1 MLRSTPEGG
10 FTTDTPVYRTDTG
23 TDARTGTA
31 AQGANAA
38 PPAPATG
45 GLPAP
50 QAGAPTAT
58 PPHAVVQGAPG
69 APGAPP
75 QMFERQRR
83 YAIDLGPLNAGLM
96 HPLQLQQLQ
105 QQLLQWATPHAPVP
119 FMPQQHVAE
128 PFHLHAQ
135 QAPPWAMAGMPPPLE
150 LPPAVGS
157 DMWQHSAAQAFPA
170 QHPAPAGSLP
180 HQTVPRLHARPTPLP
195 HMGHTSASGH
205 PPSRYTRDRLFETS
219 DLKLST
225 ASGRELD
232 DLARWLPDC
241 RAPAITLDGN
251 EAATVAVVLH
261 ALRSNLTEVTLAIE
275 CSIDRFAPELI
286 SRLTA
291 LLKSQTPL
299 TSLTLVLR
307 DGDGPDGKFVLD
319 QAFLKALFGH
329 RHLEDIHLLCNEQET
344 LWLHDPQQLAD
355 RVRDNRRLQ
364 TLNFEC
370 CGELHKLFKAIA
382 PGLEGN
388 RSIYSLSL
396 RHSYMTGCGSAM
408 ASVLKVNQ
416 TLKQLDMQFT
426 ADWGPGDLQQIVQA
440 MAVNTAVEQFHFF
453 HAGEQSNSRTQNEP
467 RPLGTAIGAMLTAN
481 QQLRAL
487 SIECKLDLANLTPI
501 RQGLN
506 ANTSLQSLDLGS
518 IAGTENSEGTTDA
531 VDAINEL
538 FATNSRLAWVTLRPP
553 GRSGVTDE
561 TVGIRGLVRNR
572 SVHTLVLEDADSV
585 DGLKRLLN
593 SNPRITHL
601 TLTNYLRNKVSYHA
615 MAEILE
621 DIAFAIDGNTTLLEF
636 AFEHDDV
643 DLLRDPRVI
652 AALTRFDELT
662 ARNNQRDKQRR
673 QQLQRVSAPAT
684 GIGLLN
690 QFRRNEEASW
700 PALGSEEARAIASA
714 IDTVLPQD
722 EAQRV
727 LDVLRF
733 ADIRASSSPP
743 AIEPQS
749 TGNTWTP
756 AKNKM

>member
-10 FTTDTPVYRTDTG
+10 FTTDTPAYRTDVG

-38 PPAPATG
+38 PPAPAPG

-50 QAGAPTAT
+50 QAGTPTVT

-69 APGAPP
+69 APP
-75 QMFERQRR
+75 QMVERPRR
-83 YAIDLGPLNAGLM
+83 YAIDLGPLNAGQM

-128 PFHLHAQ
+128 PFHFLAQ
-135 QAPPWAMAGMPPPLE
+135 QPPSWAMAGMPPPFE

-170 QHPAPAGSLP
+170 YHPAPAGKLP
-180 HQTVPRLHARPTPLP
+180 HQTAPGLHARPTPLP
-195 HMGHTSASGH
+195 HTGHASASGH

-219 DLKLST
+219 DLQLSA
-225 ASGRELD
+225 ASAEELD

-261 ALRSNLTEVTLAIE
+261 ALRSNLTGVTLAIE
-275 CSIDRFAPELI
+275 CSMDRFAPELI

-307 DGDGPDGKFVLD
+307 DGDGPDRKFVLD

-329 RHLEDIHLLCNEQET
+329 RHLEDIHLDFNEQET
-344 LWLHDPQQLAD
+344 VWLHDPQQLAD
-355 RVRDNRRLQ
+355 RVRNSNNLR
-364 TLNFEC
+364 TLNFES

-396 RHSYMTGCGSAM
+396 CHSAMTGCGPAM
-408 ASVLKVNQ
+408 AGVLKANQ
-416 TLKQLDMQFT
+416 TLRQLDMQYT
-426 ADWGPGDLQQIVQA
+426 SGWESGELQQIVEA
-440 MAVNTAVEQFHFF
+440 MAVNTAVKQFLFF
-453 HAGEQSNSRTQNEP
+453 HAREEWNRRTKHEP
-467 RPLGTAIGAMLTAN
+467 RPLGMAIGAMLTAN
-481 QQLRAL
+481 QQIKAL

-506 ANTSLQSLDLGS
+506 ANTSLQSLDLGC
-518 IAGTENSEGTTDA
+518 ITGTEDSEGTSDA
-531 VDAINEL
+531 GDAINEL
-538 FATNSRLAWVTLRPP
+538 FATNSRLTSVTLRPP
-553 GRSGVTDE
+553 GQSYDTDE
-561 TVGIRGLVRNR
+561 TVGISGLVRNR
-572 SVHTLVLEDADSV
+572 SVQTLALDGADAV
-585 DGLKRLLN
+585 DELKRLLN
-593 SNPRITHL
+593 RNPRITHL
-601 TLTNYLRNKVSYHA
+601 TLNNYLRNTVSHQS
-615 MAEILE
+615 MAQILE
-621 DIAFAIDGNTTLLEF
+621 EIATSIDGNTTLLEF

-643 DLLRDPRVI
+643 DLLKDPDVM
-652 AALTRFDELT
+652 ASLALFDALT
-662 ARNNQRDKQRR
+662 ARNKALDEQRL
-673 QQLQRVSAPAT
+673 QQLQRVAEPTA
-684 GIGLLN
+684 GVMLLN
-690 QFRRNEEASW
+690 EFRRNEDANW
-700 PALGSEEARAIASA
+700 PALNTETATAITSA
-714 IDTVLPQD
+714 IDTVLPQE

-733 ADIRASSSPP
+733 ADLRKA
-743 AIEPQS
+743 
-749 TGNTWTP
+749 
-756 AKNKM
+756 

>member
-10 FTTDTPVYRTDTG
+10 FTTDTPAYRTDMG

-38 PPAPATG
+38 PPAPAPG

-50 QAGAPTAT
+50 QAGTPTAT

-69 APGAPP
+69 ATP
-75 QMFERQRR
+75 QMVERPRR
-83 YAIDLGPLNAGLM
+83 YAIDLGPLNAGQM

-128 PFHLHAQ
+128 PFHFLAQ
-135 QAPPWAMAGMPPPLE
+135 QAPPWAMAGMPPPFE

-157 DMWQHSAAQAFPA
+157 NMWQHSAEEAIPA
-170 QHPAPAGSLP
+170 QHPAPFGRLP
-180 HQTVPRLHARPTPLP
+180 HQTAPGLHARPTPLP
-195 HMGHTSASGH
+195 HMGHANASGH

-219 DLKLST
+219 DLQLSA
-225 ASGRELD
+225 ASAEELD
-232 DLARWLPDC
+232 DLARWLPEC
-241 RAPAITLDGN
+241 RHAVITLDGN

-261 ALRSNLTEVTLAIE
+261 ALRSNLSEVDLTIE
-275 CSIDRFAPELI
+275 CSMDRFAPELI

-291 LLKSQTPL
+291 LLKSQSPL

-307 DGDGPDGKFVLD
+307 EGDGQHGKFVLD

-329 RHLEDIHLLCNEQET
+329 RHLQKIHLDFNEGET
-344 LWLHDPQQLAD
+344 IWLHDPQQLAD
-355 RVRDNRRLQ
+355 RVRDSRCLK
-364 TLNFEC
+364 TLTFKR

-388 RSIYSLSL
+388 CSILSLSL

-408 ASVLKVNQ
+408 ASVLKANQ

-440 MAVNTAVEQFHFF
+440 MAVNTAVQQFYFF
-453 HAGEQSNSRTQNEP
+453 HAREEWNSRTQNEP
-467 RPLGTAIGAMLTAN
+467 RPLGMAIGAMLTAN
-481 QQLRAL
+481 QQIKAL

-506 ANTSLQSLDLGS
+506 ANTSLRSLDLGS

-538 FATNSRLAWVTLRPP
+538 FATNSRLAWITLRPP
-553 GRSGVTDE
+553 GRTGVTDE

-572 SVHTLVLEDADSV
+572 SVRTLVLEDADSV

-601 TLTNYLRNKVSYHA
+601 TLTNYLRNTVSHQS
-615 MAEILE
+615 MAQILE
-621 DIAFAIDGNTTLLEF
+621 DIALSIDGNTTLLKFE
-636 AFEHDDV
+636 FEHDDV
-643 DLLRDPRVI
+643 DLLRDPGVI
-652 AALTRFDELT
+652 AALARFEDLT
-662 ARNNQRDKQRR
+662 ERNYQLYEERR
-673 QQLQRVSAPAT
+673 AQQQRVRAPAA

-690 QFRRNEEASW
+690 EFTRNDDTNW
-700 PALGSEEARAIASA
+700 PALNNETATAIASA
-714 IDTVLPQD
+714 IDTVLPEQ
-722 EAQRV
+722 EAQRM

-733 ADIRASSSPP
+733 ADIRPS
-743 AIEPQS
+743 
-749 TGNTWTP
+749 
-756 AKNKM
+756 